1 MSRWL
6 TLFLVL
12 DVVLDRVPSDARS
25 AVMDILAQ
33 TKSSQ
38 SQKRSMLLRKG
49 ISRSVVDE
57 LELLSEVGP

>member
-1 MSRWL
+1 ME
-6 TLFLVL
+6 
-12 DVVLDRVPSDARS
+12 RVPNGARG

-49 ISRSVVDE
+49 VSRTVVDE
-57 LELLSEVGP
+57 LELLSDIGQ

>member
-1 MSRWL
+1 ME
-6 TLFLVL
+6 
-12 DVVLDRVPSDARS
+12 RVPSGARG

-49 ISRSVVDE
+49 VPRTVVDE
-57 LELLSEVGP
+57 LELLSDIGLCCVVSHGKSN